1 MTLPGFTRGLDFYD
15 RFAFIGLS
23 QVRESAIFSGLPITE
38 QAERSCGVWVVD
50 LVAGQVVAF
59 VRFEDALQEIFAVQ
73 VLTDCRY
80 PDVINDDMQ
89 LIADTFILPNAAA
102 EIAPV
107 NFVDISCRPSPSP

>member
-1 MTLPGFTRGLDFYD
+1 
-15 RFAFIGLS
+15 
-23 QVRESAIFSGLPITE
+23 
-38 QAERSCGVWVVD
+38 VWVVD

-89 LIADTFILPNAAA
+89 LIADTFILPDAAA

-107 NFVDISCRPSPSP
+107 DFAETPASTRSVV